1 MRLFL
6 GLLVACSTIVY
17 SNTPVFAQNV
27 TNANES
33 LPAKSPELIPAD
45 TFAAPGQMVRPILS
59 PDGLKMVHREQIGST
74 KTLTIRAIDTDKIE
88 RIKVPENNTLKW
100 YRWAG
105 NNKILISVRGV
116 LTRGSREYWRSSM
129 FTYDIKKES
138 FQPVGRWQTVAD
150 GDNVLYVDPEGE
162 YLLQSIQAS
171 STEYPTVYRVS
182 LADNDVSTVVYPQ
195 KKIWRWLADDAG
207 IVRMGISFRSTGLD
221 IYYRSNAN
229 QKFELISKL
238 RDKDSEEELEDSL
251 LDIEGITAGS
261 DTGYVLSNKKTG
273 RFALYEFDYRT
284 RALGKMVL
292 GHPENDISSYRLSE
306 DGKNLLSARYTDS
319 RDRIVWFDE
328 DLKKIQASLEKALK
342 GQEVW
347 IQSLSKD
354 RTRMI
359 IYTTSSTDPG
369 SYYLFKPVAKKLDR
383 IGGINDPIDP
393 AKMASTKYVEYTSR
407 DGLKIK
413 AYLTLPNGSDGK
425 NLPLIILPHGGPY
438 DVRDTWDYNAEVQF
452 LSNRGYAVFR
462 PNFRGSGG
470 YGEDFYTKGE
480 GQIGRAMQDDLDD
493 GMDWLVEQGFADP
506 KRVCLVGA
514 SYGGYAAIWGAI
526 RNPERYRCAASFA
539 GVTDWAKQLKY
550 DKKFFRS
557 RYAKEWKETVQGN
570 DGFDLD
576 NVSPVQQIAKLKRP
590 LLLTHG
596 DEDSNVPYSQYKLLV
611 KAAKKAA
618 IPIEIKVYED
628 EGHGFSDRANE
639 VDWYTRLEAFLRKH
653 NPPDY

>member
-1 MRLFL
+1 MRICHYLLLIFSATGFL
-6 GLLVACSTIVY
+6 AP
-17 SNTPVFAQNV
+17 PVFSQN
-27 TNANES
+27 TMKSAAN
-33 LPAKSPELIPAD
+33 LPVKPPELIPPD
-45 TFAAPGQMVRPILS
+45 TFAAPGQMVRPELS
-59 PDGLKMVHREQIGST
+59 PDGLKMVYREQIGST
-74 KTLTIRAIDTDKIE
+74 KLLTIKTIDGGKIE
-88 RIKVPENNTLKW
+88 RIKVPENNDLKW

-105 NNKILISVRGV
+105 DDKILMSVRGV
-116 LTRGSREYWRSSM
+116 LTRGSREYWRTSM
-129 FTYDIKKES
+129 FAYDIRTGS
-138 FQPVGRWQTVAD
+138 FQSVGRWQTVAD
-150 GDNVLYVDPEGE
+150 GDNVLHVDPDGQ

-171 STEYPTVYRVS
+171 PTEYPTVYRVS

-195 KKIWRWLADDAG
+195 KRIWRWLADDAG
-207 IVRMGISFRSTGLD
+207 IVRMGITFRSTGLD
-221 IYYRSNAN
+221 IYYRSNADQN
-229 QKFELISKL
+229 FELISKL
-238 RDKDSEEELEDSL
+238 RDKDSDEELEDSL

-261 DTGYVLSNKKTG
+261 DTGYVLSNKETG

-284 RALGKMVL
+284 RELGKMVL

-306 DGKNLLSARYTDS
+306 DGTSLLSARYTDS

-328 DLKKIQASLEKALK
+328 GFKNIQAKLEKALK

-347 IQSLSKD
+347 IQSRSRD
-354 RTRMI
+354 RKRMI
-359 IYTTSSTDPG
+359 IYTTSSSDPG
-369 SYYLFKPVAKKLDR
+369 SYYLFKPGASKLDR

-393 AKMASTKYVEYTSR
+393 AKMASTKYVEYQAR

-413 AYLTLPNGSDGK
+413 AYLTLPKGRTDK

-452 LSNRGYAVFR
+452 LANRGYAVFR

-480 GQIGRAMQDDLDD
+480 GQIGRTMQDDLDD

-514 SYGGYAAIWGAI
+514 SYGGYAAIWGVI

-550 DKKFFRS
+550 DKRFFRS
-557 RYAKEWKETVQGN
+557 RYAKEWKETVQGSE
-570 DGFDLD
+570 DFDLD
-576 NVSPVQQIAKLKRP
+576 SVSPVQQITKLKRP

-596 DEDSNVPYSQYKLLV
+596 DEDSNVPFSQYKSLI
-611 KAAKKAA
+611 KAAMKAN
-618 IPIEIKVYED
+618 IPIDVKIYED

-639 VDWYTRLEAFLRKH
+639 VDWYTRLEAFLHTH
-653 NPPDY
+653 NPPD

>member
-1 MRLFL
+1 MRVFL
-6 GLLVACSTIVY
+6 GLLVYCGTIVF
-17 SNTPVFAQNV
+17 SNTPVIAQNV
-27 TNANES
+27 TNSDES
-33 LPAKSPELIPAD
+33 LLEKLPELIPPD
-45 TFAAPGQMVRPILS
+45 TFAAPGQMLRPVLS
-59 PDGLKMVHREQIGST
+59 PDGSKMVHREQIGST
-74 KTLTIRAIDTDKIE
+74 KMLTIRTIDTNKIE

-105 NNKILISVRGV
+105 NNKILMSLRGV
-116 LTRGSREYWRSSM
+116 LKRGSREYWRSSM
-129 FTYDIKKES
+129 FTYDIDKAS

-150 GDNVLYVDPEGE
+150 GDNALYVDPDGE
-162 YLLQSIQAS
+162 YILQSIQAS
-171 STEYPTVYRVS
+171 STEYPTVYRVG
-182 LADNDVSTVVYPQ
+182 LTDNAVSTVVYPQ
-195 KKIWRWLADDAG
+195 NKIWRWLADDAG
-207 IVRMGISFRSTGLD
+207 IVRMGISFKSTGLN
-221 IYYRSNAN
+221 IYYRSSAD

-284 RALGKMVL
+284 RALGEMVL

-306 DGKNLLSARYTDS
+306 DGTNLLSARYTDS

-347 IQSLSKD
+347 IQSRSKD

-369 SYYLFKPVAKKLDR
+369 SYYLFRPVAKKLDR

-393 AKMASTKYVEYTSR
+393 SKMAPTKYVEYKSR
-407 DGLKIK
+407 DDLKIK

-438 DVRDTWDYNAEVQF
+438 DVRDAWDYNAEVQF
-452 LSNRGYAVFR
+452 LANRGYAVFR

-514 SYGGYAAIWGAI
+514 SYGGYAAIWGVI

-539 GVTDWAKQLKY
+539 GVTDWEKQLKY
-550 DKKFFRS
+550 DKRFFRS

-570 DGFDLD
+570 EDFDLD
-576 NVSPVQQIAKLKRP
+576 NVSPVQQIAKLTRP

-596 DEDSNVPYSQYKLLV
+596 DEDSNVPFSQYKMLV

-618 IPIEIKVYED
+618 VPIEIKVYED
-628 EGHGFSDRANE
+628 EGHGFSERANE
-639 VDWYTRLEAFLRKH
+639 VDWYTRLEAFLRTH
-653 NPPDY
+653 NPPD